1 MILFTGIIEATGSVR
16 RMEIR
21 GEDALL
27 EIETRMP
34 LGDVKTGDSIAVSG
48 ACLTVTAISGR
59 LFTVDVSAE
68 TLSVTT
74 LRNLQPGRQVNLEK
88 ALRLSDRLGGH
99 IVLGHVDGTGKIIEK
114 THRSGSLLF
123 GVAISPELARYVA
136 VKGSITVDGISLT
149 VNLCENDR
157 FYVNVIPHTAAGT
170 TLGMKKEG
178 DDVNIETDIIARYLE
193 KLVIGS
199 NPGAVGQPEGGT
211 KEGISLE
218 MLSRYGFI
226 K

>member
-16 RMEIR
+16 RMESR

-136 VKGSITVDGISLT
+136 VKGSITIDGISLT

-157 FYVNVIPHTAAGT
+157 FYVNVIPHTAA
-170 TLGMKKEG
+170 
-178 DDVNIETDIIARYLE
+178 ET
-193 KLVIGS
+193 
-199 NPGAVGQPEGGT
+199 
-211 KEGISLE
+211 
-218 MLSRYGFI
+218 
-226 K
+226 